1 MFYKSNNNTRLTQS
15 ARGLV
20 IDTLGDDLPRGP
32 QLPVNTLVDRSGSMQ
47 GSPIVAVNQGIRN
60 FVHDCLND
68 VITRTMLDPI
78 LENQRL
84 ATFRHLVGKY
94 C

>member
-1 MFYKSNNNTRLTQS
+1 
-15 ARGLV
+15 
-20 IDTLGDDLPRGP
+20 
-32 QLPVNTLVDRSGSMQ
+32 MQ

-60 FVHDCLND
+60 FVRDCLND